1 MNDLDNNNFI
11 GINICPILTGNCFLC
26 IFSIIANIIEIK
38 IILSL
43 KFLHSILYR
52 LLFIIAI
59 SEIINCSFHMI
70 QSIFII
76 FDINFSF
83 LYNLDSFVLYYT
95 DTLTVVLLSCLCDSM
110 NALIL
115 KQNRKISTNQTYKIF
130 SLIFASV
137 LTIIYFILYIV
148 NINDNH
154 IYSDVISWKFISN
167 ENIQTIKLFSA
178 SFISYGFTLIIYI
191 LLVMYCFYM
200 IIKINLFI
208 GEKSQDESKSKNWIK
223 LKEFKYKMLQY
234 PFFGAIWVG
243 PLAIY
248 SLLEVIKLNNK
259 DTNISEKSNI
269 LKIKYFLF
277 FVFTF
282 ISSVRGLLFF
292 KLFISNE
299 KIKKYI
305 QYKIKYV
312 IFFQNVLKDEISEL
326 IEKSQ
331 SENDTSIFSIKSG
344 DTENKFGI
352 FQEGLIDDRDD
363 NNDKKNGSDS
373 DSNSEEEENISDKQE
388 KDSKANTMPFK
399 KNISSLSS
407 LSGDK
412 DEINH
417 NKKNSSINSNYV

>member
-1 MNDLDNNNFI
+1 
-11 GINICPILTGNCFLC
+11 
-26 IFSIIANIIEIK
+26 
-38 IILSL
+38 
-43 KFLHSILYR
+43 
-52 LLFIIAI
+52 
-59 SEIINCSFHMI
+59 
-70 QSIFII
+70 
-76 FDINFSF
+76 
-83 LYNLDSFVLYYT
+83 
-95 DTLTVVLLSCLCDSM
+95 
-110 NALIL
+110 
-115 KQNRKISTNQTYKIF
+115 
-130 SLIFASV
+130 
-137 LTIIYFILYIV
+137 
-148 NINDNH
+148 
-154 IYSDVISWKFISN
+154 
-167 ENIQTIKLFSA
+167 
-178 SFISYGFTLIIYI
+178 
-191 LLVMYCFYM
+191 
-200 IIKINLFI
+200 
-208 GEKSQDESKSKNWIK
+208 
-223 LKEFKYKMLQY
+223 MLQY

-331 SENDTSIFSIKSG
+331 SEN
-344 DTENKFGI
+344 KFGI

>member
-234 PFFGAIWVG
+234 PFFGTIWVG

-248 SLLEVIKLNNK
+248 SLLEVI
-259 DTNISEKSNI
+259 S
-269 LKIKYFLF
+269 
-277 FVFTF
+277 
-282 ISSVRGLLFF
+282 F
-292 KLFISNE
+292 K
-299 KIKKYI
+299 
-305 QYKIKYV
+305 
-312 IFFQNVLKDEISEL
+312 
-326 IEKSQ
+326 
-331 SENDTSIFSIKSG
+331 
-344 DTENKFGI
+344 
-352 FQEGLIDDRDD
+352 
-363 NNDKKNGSDS
+363 
-373 DSNSEEEENISDKQE
+373 
-388 KDSKANTMPFK
+388 
-399 KNISSLSS
+399 
-407 LSGDK
+407 
-412 DEINH
+412 
-417 NKKNSSINSNYV
+417 